1 MACFSPA
8 KAPLIQGGLAAKS
21 ITTWKIYGEMMPKK
35 EKTAQELVT
44 PIKRP
49 GNQPFVVTEKDRLQ
63 VERMVGF
70 GLTQEQISKIIG
82 ISENTLKKYFSDE
95 LEHGVSR
102 VNSAV
107 AQNLFSIATSR
118 EQGSVAAAIFWMKTR
133 ARWRETNHHVHSG
146 DDKEPPIKIEG
157 NLKGLSDAELDQM
170 QNLLGKA
177 AGKKE

>member
-1 MACFSPA
+1 
-8 KAPLIQGGLAAKS
+8 
-21 ITTWKIYGEMMPKK
+21 
-35 EKTAQELVT
+35 
-44 PIKRP
+44 
-49 GNQPFVVTEKDRLQ
+49 
-63 VERMVGF
+63 MVGF

-177 AGKKE
+177 AGKQE

>member
-1 MACFSPA
+1 
-8 KAPLIQGGLAAKS
+8 
-21 ITTWKIYGEMMPKK
+21 MMPGK
-35 EKTAQELVT
+35 EKSPDDLMQ
-44 PIKRP
+44 PIKKR
-49 GNQPFVVTEKDRLQ
+49 GNQPFVPTDRERQQ

-70 GLTQEQISKIIG
+70 GLTQEQISKIVG
-82 ISENTLKKYFSDE
+82 ISENTLKKYFQDE
-95 LEHGVSR
+95 LDNGVSR
-102 VNSAV
+102 INSAV

-133 ARWRETNHHVHSG
+133 GRWRETNHLVHSG
-146 DDKEPPIKIEG
+146 DDKEPPIKIDA